1 MTAEP
6 YPLEHP
12 KPYVPS
18 EPRAARDVPPPSRS
32 VLPVGAYLVLLLLL
46 AYIVRLVFQ
55 MEALLA
61 QLLDKASPEY
71 VLMKREL

>member
-6 YPLEHP
+6 YPLDHP
-12 KPYVPS
+12 QPDVAS
-18 EPRAARDVPPPSRS
+18 EPMAARDGPPPSRS
-32 VLPVGAYLVLLLLL
+32 VLPVVAYMVLLLLL
-46 AYIVRLVFQ
+46 AYIVLLVFQ

-61 QLLDKASPEY
+61 LLLDKASPEY